1 MHTYFYN
8 IRINNQKQDLQFS
21 VHAKN
26 CKEAEKQ
33 IKKAIQEMFS
43 SLSVPDT
50 VDYGIYCTE
59 STVLSDFLNTM
70 ILRKTKP
77 KLGEP
82 NIIHNMLERSFT
94 IVNTAKE
101 KAEIILVVKNEE
113 LEYTDTDIKYAETMI
128 ECIAD
133 EYDILYLVI

>member
-8 IRINNQKQDLQFS
+8 IRINNQKQDLQLS

-77 KLGEP
+77 ELGEISVIF
-82 NIIHNMLERSFT
+82 NVRETSFT
-94 IVNTAKE
+94 LVNKTKE
-101 KAEIILVVKNEE
+101 KAEMILVLKNEE
-113 LEYTDTDIKYAETMI
+113 LKYSDTDAEYAEAMI
-128 ECIAD
+128 SCVAD